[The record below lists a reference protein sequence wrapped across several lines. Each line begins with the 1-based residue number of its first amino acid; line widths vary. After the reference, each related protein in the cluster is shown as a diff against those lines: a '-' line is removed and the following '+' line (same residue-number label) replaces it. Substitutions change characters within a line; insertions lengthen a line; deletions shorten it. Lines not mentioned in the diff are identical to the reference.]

1 MINAQYR
8 TTVKPTFATGGEE
21 LSTNGISK
29 VDEGD
34 EGKVN
39 AELKNTQ
46 NRLQKENDEIRTE
59 RVQLK
64 LETEESKKVNELALK
79 KEIASTCFETASIQS
94 DADVRSQ

>member
-1 MINAQYR
+1 MY
-8 TTVKPTFATGGEE
+8 TDGE
-21 LSTNGISK
+21 SK

-34 EGKVN
+34 KGKVVI

-46 NRLQKENDEIRTE
+46 HRLQTENDEIRNE
-59 RVQLK
+59 RDKLK
-64 LETEESKKVNELALK
+64 LEIEELKKVNEVLALE